1 METLEPSLGPCPPSL
16 PRGHAAA
23 RDDHHL
29 YLFTPY
35 GPGGDL
41 LTYISQ
47 RPGGKARRLGEDK
60 ACRFF
65 LDIVAALEYLEAARV
80 VHRDLS
86 LENLVLT
93 LGEEMTAWEAEEE
106 KEEEAV
112 LWGEEEEGGE
122 GGRQDA
128 DGGAREGR
136 AHIHDQRVL
145 LPPPHPD
152 VLLGENARLPHMP
165 HLLHALGYGP
175 APPPVP
181 PGTLGEVTNVHVAGH
196 LRASTVTD
204 REAML
209 DFLRQPP
216 PGPEAHH
223 YRHLYYHTLQDA
235 LPPSSFPVS
244 PFPPPPP
251 PSTPAPKP
259 PPPRRHWR
267 CVLIDFGMAVRLPES
282 KSGKTIVLTQQRC
295 RGKLGY
301 VSPESY
307 YEQPINGQSTDVWS
321 LGVILYIFLTGHPL
335 YRYPWDPAFK
345 ALAAGEARQVLA
357 HYREEMKLRLPE
369 TAEDL
374 ICAMLH
380 PDPQKRPTLSEL
392 RGAPW
397 VREVQERT
405 RRARE
410 GREETGWEGKFVEV
424 GEE

>member
-1 METLEPSLGPCPPSL
+1 MLASELRETISPGITIHTEGPFYAVKIIRLDYLHSDPDEKPFNEVAALQLLETLEPSIGPCPASL
-16 PRGHAAA
+16 PRAHGAF

-47 RPGGKARRLGEDK
+47 RPGGKARRLGEGK

-65 LDIVAALEYLEAARV
+65 LDIVAALDYLKAAAI

-106 KEEEAV
+106 EEEEAA
-112 LWGEEEEGGE
+112 LWGEVEEGGE

-128 DGGAREGR
+128 DGGVRGGR
-136 AHIHDQRVL
+136 ANIHDQRVL
-145 LPPPHPD
+145 LPSPHPD

-181 PGTLGEVTNVHVAGH
+181 PG
-196 LRASTVTD
+196 R
-204 REAML
+204 
-209 DFLRQPP
+209 PP
-216 PGPEAHH
+216 PV
-223 YRHLYYHTLQDA
+223 L
-235 LPPSSFPVS
+235 LPRLA
-244 PFPPPPP
+244 FPPPPR
-251 PSTPAPKP
+251 PSPTAPKP

-321 LGVILYIFLTGHPL
+321 LGVILHIFLTGHPL

-345 ALAAGEARQVLA
+345 VLAAGEARQVLA

-380 PDPQKRPTLSEL
+380 PDPKKRPTLSEL

-397 VREVQERT
+397 VRELQERT

-410 GREETGWEGKFVEV
+410 GRD
-424 GEE
+424 